1 MSREGPPGLHG
12 GAVRQDDAVSEPS
25 FTLVQLRY
33 FAAAVEHGSMTKA
46 SRELM
51 VSQSAVSTA
60 IAQLEKELG
69 VQLLLRQHAKGLVPT
84 AAGHD
89 FYQELRRFLAHAAEL
104 EETARSAGAAL
115 VGRLTVGCFAT
126 LAPFHL
132 PSLLTEFERRYPEVR
147 VDIEEAEHAQLKQSL
162 RKGACELALM
172 YAYDLD
178 DDIDRITFAES
189 VPYVIVSEEH
199 RLARSKRAWLRELA
213 DDPMVLLDLPHT
225 TGYFTS
231 LVGSVGVQPRIRFRS
246 PGYETVRAL
255 VAHGHGYALLNQR
268 PQDDTT
274 YDGKRAVALALR
286 DDLRALEIVVAW
298 MRGTRLTRRA
308 QAFVT
313 LAGER
318 RTSAGQ

>member
-1 MSREGPPGLHG
+1 MSGVP
-12 GAVRQDDAVSEPS
+12 EPS

-33 FAAAVEHGSMTKA
+33 FAAAVEHGSMTRA
-46 SRELM
+46 ARELL

-84 AAGHD
+84 AAGRD
-89 FYQELRRFLAHAAEL
+89 FYQELRGFLAQAADL

-132 PSLLTEFERRYPEVR
+132 PALLREFERRHPEVR
-147 VDIEEAEHAQLKQSL
+147 VDIEEAEHAQLKHAL
-162 RKGACELALM
+162 REGSCELSLM
-172 YAYDLD
+172 YGYDLD
-178 DDIDRITFAES
+178 DDIDRITYAES
-189 VPYVIVSEEH
+189 VPYVIVSAEH
-199 RLARSKRAWLRELA
+199 RLAHRKRIWLRELA

-268 PQDDTT
+268 PREETT
-274 YDGKRAVALALR
+274 YDGERAVALQLR
-286 DDLRALEIVVAW
+286 DDLPALEIVVAW
-298 MRGTRLTRRA
+298 MRGIRLTRRA

-313 LAGER
+313 MASQR
-318 RTSAGQ
+318 RPSRGR